1 MNSSDI
7 VNIPAPGAVY
17 TTGSLEHEIHFGPF
31 KLVPWQQALFRNG
44 QRITL
49 GSRAMQLLICL
60 ASRAGE
66 LLEKKQLIALVWPK
80 AIVEECNLRTQ
91 IRALR
96 LVLEEDEQ
104 APHIVTVAGRG
115 YRFVTP
121 TTLRPASRTIAIQP
135 QPDYAASFLPRAI
148 AQYQV
153 NVNLSL
159 AYSGPGTR
167 PRDNLYR
174 ERPTML

>member
-7 VNIPAPGAVY
+7 VNIPAQDAVY
-17 TTGSLEHEIHFGPF
+17 TTDNLEHEIHFGPF
-31 KLVPWQQALFRNG
+31 KLVPWQQALFKDG
-44 QRITL
+44 ERITL
-49 GSRAMQLLICL
+49 GSRAMLLLICL

-91 IRALR
+91 IRMLRQALD
-96 LVLEEDEQ
+96 EDEH
-104 APHIVTVAGRG
+104 ASHIVTVAGRG

-121 TTLRPASRTIAIQP
+121 TALHPASRTITIEP
-135 QPDYAASFLPRAI
+135 KSDHAASFLPRALT
-148 AQYQV
+148 QYQV

-159 AYSGPGTR
+159 AYSNPGTR
-167 PRDNLYR
+167 LRDDLYR
-174 ERPTML
+174 ERPTMF